1 MTQIHKRFTVDQV
14 RELLEGYCQGKL
26 DRKAVEE
33 VLGIGKTRFFALL
46 KEYRRDP
53 AKLSIAYERISL
65 CRLPAS
71 TEEQNRGELIVEKG
85 LADDPTLISSYNY
98 SGVKDRLGKREVQ
111 VSLSTIIDRAK
122 RTGCSQEEGP

>member
-1 MTQIHKRFTVDQV
+1 MTLIHKRFTVDQV
-14 RELLEGYCQGKL
+14 RVLLEGYCQGKQ

-33 VLGIGKTRFFALL
+33 ALGIGKTRFFALL
-46 KEYRRDP
+46 KEYPRDP

-71 TEEQNRGELIVEKG
+71 TEEQIRGELIVEKG
-85 LADDPTLISSYNY
+85 LVDDPTLSITTYNY

-111 VSLSTIIDRAK
+111 YLCRPSSTA
-122 RTGCSQEEGP
+122 PN